1 MTPSQPPASPTD
13 HYYITTPIYYV
24 NDRPHIGHCYTTIL
38 ADVAARFQRLV
49 RGEAFGFSAGGT
61 GVPPVSAAS
70 AEPRSAGPTS
80 TGGTPVPPRGGVFF
94 LTGTDEHAEKVV
106 TTAAERGLTTMQW
119 ADRNSAAFKSVF
131 EELNCTFD
139 DFIRTTQERHKAKVG
154 EYIRALEKAGDVYL
168 GEYESWYD
176 VNDEAYVPE
185 ARAKEQNYLGSNAK
199 PLVRRKEK
207 NYFFKLTKYVAQVEA
222 WIQGGNDGRPAVE
235 PDARRNEVLARIKEG
250 LDDVPISRPITDDP
264 ATQFGIRMPDDPTH
278 RIYVWIDAL
287 FNYLSAVD
295 TPERERFWPAS
306 VHVMGKEIIWFHAVI
321 WPAMLTALGRP
332 LPKLVYA
339 HSHYTRDGKKMSKS
353 LGNFIDL
360 ETIRA
365 YTGRYGVDA
374 LRWYLTTQG
383 PLHATDADF
392 SHTKFVEVY
401 NADLANGIGN
411 CASRVANM
419 IEKYFQG
426 AVPDAKGKY
435 DYTVAESGI
444 PIGKLFGATSEPS
457 ESTVA
462 FGAKLCNALV
472 RATEEPAA
480 RFSIDLVVHHAR
492 ILIGFVDL
500 FIATTAPFKL
510 AKTIDTDPAAQAK
523 LEAILYNCAEA
534 IRIASLLMWPV
545 IPTKIEQLWKTWN
558 CTPPAG
564 VPLAELAKFAGP
576 HGLQPGHK
584 IAKGDALFMRADT
597 AEGPPT
603 PGPAPAA

>member
-1 MTPSQPPASPTD
+1 MSEAAPPTN

-38 ADVAARFQRLV
+38 ADVAARFERLV
-49 RGEAFGFSAGGT
+49 RGEAFGAGR
-61 GVPPVSAAS
+61 PDRAR
-70 AEPRSAGPTS
+70 E
-80 TGGTPVPPRGGVFF
+80 VFF

-106 TTAAERGLTTMQW
+106 TTAADKGLTTMQW
-119 ADRNSAAFKSVF
+119 ADRNSAAFKAVF

-139 DFIRTTQERHKAKVG
+139 DFIRTTQERHKVKVG

-185 ARAKEQNYLGSNAK
+185 ARAKENNYLGSNGK

-207 NYFFKLTKYVAQVEA
+207 NYFFKLTDYVEA
-222 WIQGGNDGRPAVE
+222 VKSWILTGNEGKPAVE
-235 PDARRNEVLARIKEG
+235 PEARRNEVLARIAEG
-250 LDDVPISRPITDDP
+250 LENVPISRPITDDP

-295 TPERERFWPAS
+295 SDAHPERKKFWPAS
-306 VHVMGKEIIWFHAVI
+306 VHVMGKEILWFHAVI
-321 WPAMLTALGRP
+321 WPALLTALGRP
-332 LPKLVYA
+332 LPELVYA

-365 YTGRYGVDA
+365 YTARYGVDA

-392 SHTKFVEVY
+392 SHSKFVEVY

-419 IEKYFQG
+419 IEKYFNG
-426 AVPDAKGKY
+426 VVPDANGKHKY
-435 DYTVAESGI
+435 AIEEGGGFPQAI
-444 PIGKLFGATSEPS
+444 EPTPY
-457 ESTVA
+457 EVEGELRVGLDWVTKIRRVVGHLVRLHGDFDPQEGLKAAVA
-462 FGAKLCNALV
+462 FI
-472 RATEEPAA
+472 RE
-480 RFSIDLVVHHAR
+480 
-492 ILIGFVDL
+492 VDS
-500 FIATTAPFKL
+500 FISSTSPFKL
-510 AKTIDTDPAAQAK
+510 AKTIDTDPAAKAK

-534 IRIASLLMWPV
+534 IRIASLLMWPA

-558 CTPPAG
+558 WAPPPG
-564 VPLAELAKFAGP
+564 VPLAELAKFAHP
-576 HGLQPGHK
+576 EYGLKPGHK
-584 IAKGDALFMRADT
+584 IAKGEALFMRADV
-597 AEGPPT
+597 AEPPPV
-603 PGPAPAA
+603 PGPAPA